1 MRVRCGNAERA
12 VDRTSEALEG
22 TGRKRRDQTGG
33 KKEHAPG
40 AACNQQGAL
49 NVTIREYLEQTR
61 ESMLYLRERMDD
73 YRMAEMK
80 ARNPLKRDLDGMVLS
95 LGDQKAEL
103 DQLEQEATAQGKRA
117 YAMINML
124 DNPRQKNA
132 LWSYYAYGLT
142 EAAAMKRGRYRSREE
157 M

>member
-1 MRVRCGNAERA
+1 M
-12 VDRTSEALEG
+12 
-22 TGRKRRDQTGG
+22 
-33 KKEHAPG
+33 
-40 AACNQQGAL
+40 

-157 M
+157 MRKAMSLGIQELETLVMEIQRGRKRCREENQCLN